1 MKHFIILTAILCL
14 LAVPCAGGIFAGETA
29 GAAKRTSKAVEKRET
44 IDTTADREKPLPA
57 KKEAED
63 EFSDYPKTFTIP
75 KGVCETNEPAMVIE
89 K

>member
-1 MKHFIILTAILCL
+1 MKHFIILTAILCF

-44 IDTTADREKPLPA
+44 VDTTADREKPLPA
-57 KKEAED
+57 KKEDED
-63 EFSDYPKTFTIP
+63 DFSDYPKTFTIP

>member
-1 MKHFIILTAILCL
+1 MKYLIVLTAILCF
-14 LAVPCAGGIFAGETA
+14 LAVPCADDIFAEEAA

-44 IDTTADREKPLPA
+44 ADTTADREKPLPA
-57 KKEAED
+57 KKETED
-63 EFSDYPKTFTIP
+63 DFSDYPKTFTIP